1 VRPALPSPLAK
12 AHRGRV
18 TWALWDDPKRAA
30 AQRRAWAAPQPPP
43 MASPPKQRRFFQRP
57 VNANAPQDYTPFAAP
72 PPPPGSARR
81 SSGRRVTDFLPNA
94 TPTNTDSAFSPR
106 RALDFLPTSAPPPI
120 PPPSPLEAEN
130 AELRRRLAE
139 AERSAVQDERLLRQ
153 RASEDAEALQNEV
166 KELRRR
172 CSLTDEERRQARDEA
187 ERLSKELT
195 ERGEATLQEV
205 ATLNTK
211 LAQAERKVKVRTENE
226 DDDPLRPGFHR
237 RASERIKEVY
247 LSAMNEHFERVASGV
262 VALRKSSER
271 EAAEESVEGYAS
283 LVRKALRERSA
294 ADANLKDGLEAL
306 SPSPTLS
313 PRFDD
318 FASPT
323 SAARVSKPTLTN
335 VSTDPREVEVEIT
348 VTTPDATVEYCVSHV
363 NAAGSPRSITIP
375 AENRWTRA
383 DEPGAVRLPRLAAGG
398 RHVVICRAT
407 APGRPTSKVA
417 SEAFDLLPPN
427 LVQHSRHPHELR
439 VLRQPGGPCEICGK
453 SDDARPGYGC
463 PECPD
468 FILCAKCALPPGFS
482 PDIEQDEKDCVAVD
496 VGAKRV
502 WLSRRIEFKGNYT
515 RILDGSFGVLDQLA
529 LTLKQHSGI
538 RLRLEGHVNSKC
550 GLGCD
555 GSTECSNNRCA
566 ALFRGRGGSVG
577 FSLGRAD
584 AVAEALHERGIEA
597 YRLECRG
604 LGGSRVVEDTEGDL
618 KHRNRRVEVH
628 TVAWS

>member
-1 VRPALPSPLAK
+1 
-12 AHRGRV
+12 
-18 TWALWDDPKRAA
+18 
-30 AQRRAWAAPQPPP
+30 
-43 MASPPKQRRFFQRP
+43 MASPPNGAPRRRFFQRP

-94 TPTNTDSAFSPR
+94 TPTTTDSAFSPR
-106 RALDFLPTSAPPPI
+106 RALDFLPTSAPPPL

-172 CSLTDEERRQARDEA
+172 CSLENEERQRAADEA

-205 ATLNTK
+205 SKLNTK

-306 SPSPTLS
+306 SPSPSLS

-318 FASPT
+318 FASPS

-375 AENRWTRA
+375 AENKWTRA

-439 VLRQPGGPCEICGK
+439 VLRQPGGQCELCGL

-463 PECPD
+463 PECPE
-468 FILCAKCALPPGFS
+468 FVLCAKCALPPGFS
-482 PDIEQDEKDCVAVD
+482 PDVEQAEKDCVAVD

>member
-1 VRPALPSPLAK
+1 
-12 AHRGRV
+12 
-18 TWALWDDPKRAA
+18 
-30 AQRRAWAAPQPPP
+30 
-43 MASPPKQRRFFQRP
+43 
-57 VNANAPQDYTPFAAP
+57 
-72 PPPPGSARR
+72 
-81 SSGRRVTDFLPNA
+81 
-94 TPTNTDSAFSPR
+94 
-106 RALDFLPTSAPPPI
+106 
-120 PPPSPLEAEN
+120 
-130 AELRRRLAE
+130 
-139 AERSAVQDERLLRQ
+139 VQDERLLRQ

-172 CSLTDEERRQARDEA
+172 CSLENEERQRAADEA
-187 ERLSKELT
+187 ERLSRELT

-306 SPSPTLS
+306 SPSPSLS

-318 FASPT
+318 FASPS

-375 AENRWTRA
+375 AENKWTRA
-383 DEPGAVRLPRLAAGG
+383 EEPGAVRLPRLAAGG

-439 VLRQPGGPCEICGK
+439 VLRQPGGQCELCGL

-463 PECPD
+463 PECPE
-468 FILCAKCALPPGFS
+468 FVLCAKCALPPGFS
-482 PDIEQDEKDCVAVD
+482 PDVEQAEKDCVAVD